1 MRELVKLAAVLG
13 SVLAIV
19 GGGRTEHF
27 HHILQGLIMVSAG
40 IILLSVATGATAMPG
55 GQDA

>member
-27 HHILQGLIMVSAG
+27 HHILQGLIKCAVKPLA
-40 IILLSVATGATAMPG
+40 
-55 GQDA
+55 

>member
-40 IILLSVATGATAMPG
+40 IILLSVATGATTMPRSPET
-55 GQDA
+55 